1 MSTHKPIPV
10 RDKKIK
16 LKKRKKFPYLD
27 IISLLL
33 QGEDVFLEINRKLAY
48 YLKRRLN
55 TMFEALGYYIE
66 AYPSIIE
73 ENGKEL
79 VGYVFRLAKWRGGN
93 KVYVD
98 KDMIL
103 DKLHDLIKKTEAQL
117 KVLDEQ
123 PPDRSLTNV
132 KKQLIARLETL
143 KEVLRLIEEL

>member
-1 MSTHKPIPV
+1 M
-10 RDKKIK
+10 
-16 LKKRKKFPYLD
+16 
-27 IISLLL
+27 
-33 QGEDVFLEINRKLAY
+33 E
-48 YLKRRLN
+48 
-55 TMFEALGYYIE
+55 
-66 AYPSIIE
+66 
-73 ENGKEL
+73 
-79 VGYVFRLAKWRGGN
+79 GGN